1 MADKKNKS
9 SFWATMSMVALLV
22 AVAMWS
28 LITPESMMNSLQS
41 ERDFSMKMGGIDAD
55 RWIYTQSISG
65 SMDIIK
71 DSTSVIKETESLPA
85 PVRRWAQERVIV
97 TWLWFSLI
105 TYRAYMLLLYFFV
118 LFPFVMA
125 LSMDGWGVRE
135 ISMHRFS
142 SQSPMKHRMGVV
154 ISNANLMFVAVWIII
169 PIPIPA
175 VFAPISILAMGV
187 ASWIWLSNL
196 QKRI

>member
-1 MADKKNKS
+1 MAEKNHKGS
-9 SFWATMSMVALLV
+9 SGATLALLGV
-22 AVAMWS
+22 LAVMAVWA
-28 LITPESMMNSLQS
+28 LVTPEYLMRSLQS
-41 ERDFSMKMGGIDAD
+41 EREFSMHMGGADAD

-71 DSTSVIKETESLPA
+71 DSTSVIKSADSLPA
-85 PVRRWAQERVIV
+85 PVKRWTQERVIV
-97 TWLWFSLI
+97 TWLWASLI

-118 LFPFVMA
+118 LMPFVMA

-154 ISNANLMFVAVWIII
+154 ISNANLAFVAIWMVL
-169 PIPIPA
+169 PMPIPA
-175 VFAPISILAMGV
+175 VFAPLAILAMGV

>member
-1 MADKKNKS
+1 MADKKNKG
-9 SFWATMSMVALLV
+9 SFGATIAMVAILAAA
-22 AVAMWS
+22 AVWA
-28 LITPESMMNSLQS
+28 LITPEYLMGSLQS
-41 ERDFSMKMGGIDAD
+41 ERDFSMKMGGVDAD
-55 RWIYTQSISG
+55 RWIYTHSISG

-71 DSTSVIKETESLPA
+71 DSTSVIKGTESLPA
-85 PVRRWAQERVIV
+85 PVRRWAQERIIV
-97 TWLWFSLI
+97 TWLWASLI

-118 LFPFVMA
+118 LMPFVFA
-125 LSMDGWGVRE
+125 ISMDGWGVRE

-154 ISNANLMFVAVWIII
+154 ISNANLFFVAFWMVL

-175 VFAPISILAMGV
+175 VFAPLSILAMGI

>member
-1 MADKKNKS
+1 MADKKSNGS
-9 SFWATMSMVALLV
+9 LGATIALFGVLAVTAIWA
-22 AVAMWS
+22 
-28 LITPESMMNSLQS
+28 LITPEFLMNALHS
-41 ERDFSMKMGGIDAD
+41 EREFSMQMGGADAD

-71 DSTSVIKETESLPA
+71 DSTSVIKGTESLPV
-85 PVRRWAQERVIV
+85 PVKRWAQERVIV

-105 TYRAYMLLLYFFV
+105 TYRAYMLLLYFFA
-118 LFPFVMA
+118 LMPFVMA
-125 LSMDGWGVRE
+125 LTMDGWGVRE

-154 ISNANLMFVAVWIII
+154 ISNANLVFVAVWMVL
-169 PIPIPA
+169 PTPIPA
-175 VFAPISILAMGV
+175 VFAPVAILAMGV

>member
-1 MADKKNKS
+1 MADKKQKG
-9 SFWATMSMVALLV
+9 SFGATMALLAILAAAFV
-22 AVAMWS
+22 WALV
-28 LITPESMMNSLQS
+28 TPEYLMQSLMS
-41 ERDFSMKMGGIDAD
+41 EREFSMSMGGIDAD

-71 DSTSVIKETESLPA
+71 DSTSVIKGADSLPA
-85 PVRRWAQERVIV
+85 PVKRWTQERVIV
-97 TWLWFSLI
+97 SWLWFSLI
-105 TYRAYMLLLYFFV
+105 TYRAYMLLLYFFA
-118 LFPFVMA
+118 LMPFVMA

-154 ISNANLMFVAVWIII
+154 ISNANLVFVAVWMVLPM
-169 PIPIPA
+169 PIPS
-175 VFAPISILAMGV
+175 VFAPIAILAMGV

>member
-71 DSTSVIKETESLPA
+71 DST
-85 PVRRWAQERVIV
+85 
-97 TWLWFSLI
+97 
-105 TYRAYMLLLYFFV
+105 
-118 LFPFVMA
+118 
-125 LSMDGWGVRE
+125 
-135 ISMHRFS
+135 
-142 SQSPMKHRMGVV
+142 
-154 ISNANLMFVAVWIII
+154 
-169 PIPIPA
+169 
-175 VFAPISILAMGV
+175 
-187 ASWIWLSNL
+187 
-196 QKRI
+196 